1 VKINFFATLPQ
12 EFVNAKKAISFF
24 QILLYFRDAGHVQDL
39 IVENAKTQERLV
51 IKGMEIDQP
60 TTKK

>member
-1 VKINFFATLPQ
+1 M
-12 EFVNAKKAISFF
+12 AISFF
-24 QILLYFRDAGHVQDL
+24 QLLLYFRDAGHVQDVIL
-39 IVENAKTQERLV
+39 DNVKTQERLV

>member
-1 VKINFFATLPQ
+1 VNLRQ
-12 EFVNAKKAISFF
+12 EFVAANRPISFF
-24 QILLYFRDAGHVQDL
+24 QLILYFNDADHVQDL
-39 IVENAKTQERLV
+39 IVDNAKTQERLV